1 MDRRYKDILDQLING
16 VYTTDLNRVITYWNR
31 AAEKITG
38 YSADE
43 VVGKRCADNILVHVD
58 GEGNNL
64 CLGMCPLALSMGDGS
79 ARETLVYL
87 KHKDGHR
94 VPVQVRAT
102 PLRDEEGKIVG
113 GVEIFEDAS
122 NLVSQEEKVSILER
136 LAYLDEL
143 TRVGNR
149 RFIYDTLEDH
159 LRDLKEIGWPFGVV
173 MMDIDHFK
181 KVNDTY
187 GHQAG
192 DDVLRNVANTI
203 LSSLRS
209 FDSLGRYGGEE
220 FLVILRNVDPQELLR
235 IAEKLRVLVEA
246 TWTDAGREII
256 TVTISGG
263 ATMADP
269 NDTPES
275 LIKRADDL
283 LYRSKQGGRNRIT
296 PG

>member
-1 MDRRYKDILDQLING
+1 MEQRYKEILDQLING

-58 GEGNNL
+58 GEGNSL
-64 CLGMCPLALSMGDGS
+64 CLGMCPLAFSMADGN
-79 ARETLVYL
+79 AREALVYL

-94 VPVQVRAT
+94 VPVQVRTT
-102 PLRDEEGKIVG
+102 PLRDDSGKIIG
-113 GVEIFEDAS
+113 GVEIFEDTS
-122 NLVSQEEKVSILER
+122 NLVSQEEKISILER

-149 RFIYDTLEDH
+149 RSIEDTLEEH
-159 LRDLKEIGWPFGVV
+159 LKDLKEIGWPFGVV

-192 DDVLRNVANTI
+192 DQALRNVASTM

-209 FDSLGRYGGEE
+209 FDSMGRYGGEE
-220 FLVILRNVDPQELLR
+220 FLVILRNVDNQELLR
-235 IAEKLRVLVEA
+235 IAERLRVLVQA
-246 TWTDAGREII
+246 TWTEAQGENINV
-256 TVTISGG
+256 TVSGG
-263 ATMADP
+263 ATMATSE
-269 NDTPES
+269 DTPDT
-275 LIKRADDL
+275 LVQRADQL
-283 LYRSKQGGRNRIT
+283 LYQSKQGAATG
-296 PG
+296 